1 MALATLMS
9 WLRPG
14 RARARKARDEL
25 MANAEKA
32 LRMKQE
38 AEVDPKIPPHRTAR
52 DGMRPGSGPGTT
64 GRNPEADF
72 TSQMKRSSAPR
83 SGDAS

>member
-14 RARARKARDEL
+14 RARAKKARDEL

-72 TSQMKRSSAPR
+72 TSQRKRSRAPR